1 MIGRSVPHPSTGAWA
16 CSAAFLV
23 LQLGWG
29 PLYPVFRDE
38 FYCLACAG
46 HLAWGYV
53 DHPPLSIVVLA
64 AWRFLIGDSLLSL
77 RVLPS
82 LAGATTVL
90 LTSVLACLAADGFRR
105 RSQHV
110 AVLGAPTVFGI
121 TSFYSMNAF
130 DFMFWLVAILLLDAS
145 AVPTKRR
152 ALGSGCTWAS
162 SWASA
167 CSTSSA

>member
-38 FYCLACAG
+38 FYCLACAD
-46 HLAWGYV
+46 HLAWGSV

-64 AWRFLIGDSLLSL
+64 AWRFL
-77 RVLPS
+77 
-82 LAGATTVL
+82 LATPCCPFGCCRRWPARRRC
-90 LTSVLACLAADGFRR
+90 SQPACWLACLAADGFRR

-130 DFMFWLVAILLLDAS
+130 DFMF
-145 AVPTKRR
+145 
-152 ALGSGCTWAS
+152 
-162 SWASA
+162 
-167 CSTSSA
+167 